1 MSRKGDASVVV
12 PADAAAQQPDSRLP
26 HAGRRRPEATQQLAG
41 LSAVQGLGAQ
51 GGARGRLAPQRVE
64 DDEDGEH
71 GGGDDE
77 PADHDGRDDA
87 VAHCPVTLNAICDPG
102 GPQGCPD
109 HLWQEE
115 RQAYVQ
121 QLGHGFP
128 RSWITDGPFHA
139 DTHDG

>member
-1 MSRKGDASVVV
+1 MVVQ
-12 PADAAAQQPDSRLP
+12 ADAAAQQPDSRLP

-77 PADHDGRDDA
+77 PAAGRWGGWA
-87 VAHCPVTLNAICDPG
+87 ETRVLQPLSHVGPGRLSG
-102 GPQGCPD
+102 GPSPASG
-109 HLWQEE
+109 
-115 RQAYVQ
+115 
-121 QLGHGFP
+121 QLGLQLP
-128 RSWITDGPFHA
+128 RKTGSWLGQATRFLEKVPYEPTA
-139 DTHDG
+139 N

>member
-1 MSRKGDASVVV
+1 MVV

-41 LSAVQGLGAQ
+41 LAAVQGLGAQ

-77 PADHDGRDDA
+77 PAAGRWGGQA
-87 VAHCPVTLNAICDPG
+87 ETQVLQPLSHVGPG
-102 GPQGCPD
+102 RLSGGASPASG
-109 HLWQEE
+109 
-115 RQAYVQ
+115 
-121 QLGHGFP
+121 QLGLQLP
-128 RSWITDGPFHA
+128 RKTELAGAGNSVPRESSL
-139 DTHDG
+139 